1 MVAESVLLTI
11 GLGCAAIAF
20 AAGGFGSVVSLRAR
34 NLDADVLAHGTLP
47 GLVLGVILSYWVGVD
62 GTLVAQMLA
71 AIGGVCTAAV
81 ISVLLSVVSSVAKK
95 RLYLESD
102 SVQAVMLGLGFG
114 LGLLLLS
121 WVQTHVPAQRA
132 GLDRLLLGNAAL
144 LTTTDIWVGV
154 VLALSL
160 SLVGFVFKR
169 PLVSFL
175 FDPVGWR
182 ASGGRLWVASAL
194 YTMCLFLVTLIAMR
208 LVGAVLMVGLFSV
221 PYLIARP
228 WVQVRLTH
236 LVLLSASMAAV
247 GALLGVWIS
256 TLALGP
262 EARGLPAGP
271 SIVLSLFAMM
281 LISQL
286 MARVWQRLAD
296 G

>member
-34 NLDADVLAHGTLP
+34 NLEADVLAHGTLP

-175 FDPVGWR
+175 FDPVSWR
-182 ASGGRLWVASAL
+182 ASGGRLWVASAI
-194 YTMCLFLVTLIAMR
+194 YTMCLFVVTLIAMR
-208 LVGAVLMVGLFSV
+208 LVGAVLMVALFSV

-271 SIVLSLFAMM
+271 SIVMSLFLMM
-281 LISQL
+281 LISQF
-286 MARVWQRLAD
+286 MARLWQRLAH

>member
-34 NLDADVLAHGTLP
+34 NLEADVLAHGTLP

-160 SLVGFVFKR
+160 SLVGFVFRR
-169 PLVSFL
+169 PLVFFL
-175 FDPVGWR
+175 FDPVSWR
-182 ASGGRLWVASAL
+182 ASGGRLWVASAI
-194 YTMCLFLVTLIAMR
+194 YTMCLFVVTLIAMR
-208 LVGAVLMVGLFSV
+208 LVGAVLMVALFSV

-271 SIVLSLFAMM
+271 SIVMSLFVMM

-286 MARVWQRLAD
+286 MAHLWQRLAH

>member
-1 MVAESVLLTI
+1 MVAESVFLTI
-11 GLGCAAIAF
+11 GLGCSAIAF

-34 NLDADVLAHGTLP
+34 NLEADVLAHGILP

-62 GTLVAQMLA
+62 GTLIAQVIA
-71 AIGGVCTAAV
+71 AVGGVCTAAV
-81 ISVLLSVVSSVAKK
+81 ISALLSVVSSVAKK

-102 SVQAVMLGLGFG
+102 SIQAVMLGLGFG

-144 LTTTDIWVGV
+144 LTTTDIWVGAG
-154 VLALSL
+154 LALSL
-160 SLVGFVFKR
+160 SVMGFVFRR

-175 FDPVGWR
+175 FDPVSWR
-182 ASGGRLWVASAL
+182 ANGGRMWVANAL

-208 LVGAVLMVGLFSV
+208 LVGAVLMVALFSV

-228 WVQVRLTH
+228 WAHMRLTH
-236 LVLLSASMAAV
+236 LVLLSASVAAA
-247 GALLGVWIS
+247 GALLGVWVS

-271 SIVLSLFAMM
+271 SIVLSLFVMM

-286 MARVWQRLAD
+286 MARLWQRLAD